1 MSYHS
6 LLVDVAADPR
16 RELRLRLAA
25 GLARTFE
32 AELVGVFTAPLMFLP
47 APYGNPAAMLGA
59 EVLEAQRSAI
69 AEEVK
74 RAREAFE
81 AACAEAQVSGEWY
94 DEEGEAGEVIATYA
108 RYSDLTVVGQS
119 EAGRVAGLAQ
129 QLPERVVLG
138 SGRPVL
144 IVPHSG
150 SFERVGDHVVVAWN
164 GAREAARAVAD
175 ALPFL
180 SRAAKVTV
188 LEIDPAD
195 GSGETGKVLARRLA
209 RHGVPASA
217 RHTVSAGTPPAE
229 ILLSALADEGAD
241 LLVMGAYGHSRMREM
256 ALGGVTR
263 AVLGHM
269 TVPVVMSY

>member
-1 MSYHS
+1 MSYRS

-25 GLARTFE
+25 GLAKTFE
-32 AELVGVFTAPLMFLP
+32 ADLVGLFVAPLMFLP

-69 AEEVK
+69 AEEVR

-81 AACAEAQVSGEWY
+81 AACSAAGVGAEWY
-94 DEEGEAGEVIATYA
+94 DEEGEAGEVLATYA

-119 EAGRVAGLAQ
+119 EAEGFAGLAA

-144 IVPHSG
+144 IVPYAG
-150 SFERVGDHVVVAWN
+150 TFERICGHVVVAWN
-164 GAREAARAVAD
+164 GAREAARAVND
-175 ALPFL
+175 AMPFL
-180 SRAAKVTV
+180 TRSAKVTV

-195 GSGETGKVLARRLA
+195 GSGETGRVLARRLA

-217 RHTVSAGTPPAE
+217 RHTVSGGAPPAE

-269 TVPVVMSY
+269 TVPVLMSY